1 MASPGGGGGGVNL
14 PPLNQQIN
22 VTVNGAGQTRSVFGN
37 IASSAGA
44 AAGGMGAVGAA
55 TNGVGYSLLRVA
67 PTWRTFGDSLRM
79 TGSLLKYTVAQPLIN
94 VGKQAIQ
101 LSVDFEKSMSL
112 IRGLVGVSA
121 EEVDKMSEAIL
132 GMAGSV
138 GKAPGELADALY
150 FVTSAGITDTTKA
163 LDTLEVSAKAATAG
177 LGTTKDIADLSTSIM
192 NAYSP
197 GMYSASVAT
206 DTLVAAVR
214 EGKAEA
220 NEFAPAM
227 GKVIPVAAAFG
238 VKFQDVA
245 ATMAALT
252 RQGAAAGTSAIYLR
266 QVLNDLLDPTVKAQ
280 EKLNEVGLSG
290 EKLRSIIQQ
299 EGLLNGLLTLKD
311 AFGGNEAEI
320 AKVFGNVR
328 SLTAVFSLLG
338 PNLAENQ
345 KVFAD
350 LANNAG
356 DTNAAFEI
364 AQETLGY
371 KFAAASAEAKVSLI
385 QLGDS
390 MSPLIKALA
399 GVAKAVAKFTQ
410 ILSRNKPLINT
421 IMLLGGMTIG
431 FAALIRTIS
440 TFVRLKAMST
450 TIFLALGSGITDQT
464 TGLAR
469 NIIAQQTWQ
478 AVQYQNIAATAAAT
492 GATSAATA
500 AAIAHASATAATT
513 AAYINNNNSI
523 IQNIIG
529 LIRLT
534 QAQTG
539 ASFASAM
546 LATGLRTVGRTL
558 LMTLGPIAAITLA
571 FVAFKKIYDIFK
583 NRKKENAVTGLT
595 QDLRTLSDATST
607 FQAKPIEIGVD
618 IRYGGTQ
625 SRFSRPQADFGD
637 FILPKDEEGDLT
649 EQGERIKDELDKVG
663 KLTGQARKDA
673 AAIIY
678 AQFAGG
684 DETTANAAA
693 EWLGNTLGLSPESIK
708 ETLDNAVKDT
718 GSYARLALKRAAGD
732 VDFSVVAQT
741 FTQQTTTGFG
751 PNQLAPIDAV
761 TNAVTKFRARLK
773 QSPDLA
779 LLGSDAITTK
789 SGELWVETL
798 EAIYSETEKASGS
811 TEVASAV
818 AFEYAKSAV
827 IAAGGTAKSTDMM
840 SLLKENATLL
850 HGEFGVLNNQILL
863 TGQQS
868 GKTAIS
874 MTEYLN
880 EIKKLEKGTQQAT
893 EAQIT
898 FEDQLSSIS
907 GQFSEGFSNAVGD
920 AVNLMT
926 AYEEAL
932 KNIKNGQDAAY
943 GSQIDLIDSQ
953 TGFRDQL
960 RGTMADLKESNG
972 AIYDGS
978 ASADASQKSMAE
990 LAKSI
995 LEVGNAT
1002 YANTEGD
1009 AATRQAAAI
1018 AASTEAYRVA
1028 LLNLKDAGLAGTD
1041 MEKFFTE
1048 TLGKTV
1054 AGTKFQFTPDNFAT
1068 TFGSGSDAIS
1078 GKLGEDM
1085 MAGINAAINSS
1096 DAEIKNSLSSV
1107 LANAIIAAREMIQA
1121 ASPSKKTMNEIGV
1134 PMGQGIVAG
1143 LKNTKTEVE
1152 LATQSLLLAAL
1163 LAAKAEGRIE
1173 SPSQVFANEV
1183 GAPIAQGMAAG
1194 ISGGVAAMSAAAK
1207 SAVSSVYD
1215 VIAKGKGN
1223 KAINWKKVSQAQ
1235 MQEYAE
1241 GIIEGKSKVKSSIIQ
1256 LIDEIMSEIDDQL
1269 GKIETSISAKLDF
1282 AQANADLAK
1291 FQNEQ
1296 RGFASELTKAQREST
1311 QATQKFGGAGEVT
1324 RYERSQIQ
1332 ESAKSAQ
1339 QAQRDYSLGKISYAA
1354 LVDSQMEY
1362 ANKSAE
1368 ATEISQD
1375 VISAQNA
1382 VIDAQFNVTNSSALL
1397 AQKQMDVVTAQAAL
1411 NQAYVNATIAGTGAT
1426 TTLGGLIA
1434 QIGTLGTAS
1443 ANIAAS
1449 MAQSFGMSDS
1459 MTKLVGGATR
1469 QQSNVTINKNKNIKW
1484 TATNSKSTSGRS
1496 NVKSDDQKIRT
1507 RAMGGP
1513 VASGMPY
1520 VVGELGPELFIPK
1533 QGGTIIPTTALER
1546 YTPSDRTVSSSSSSR
1561 EPNQINVTINNPEPE
1576 RASDSIARRV
1586 QNMSALGLFG

>member
-1 MASPGGGGGGVNL
+1 LGGL
-14 PPLNQQIN
+14 
-22 VTVNGAGQTRSVFGN
+22 T
-37 IASSAGA
+37 
-44 AAGGMGAVGAA
+44 AA

-67 PTWRTFGDSLRM
+67 PTWRTFGDALRM

-94 VGKQAIQ
+94 VGKQAIK

-112 IRGLVGVSA
+112 IAGLVGIASDEIKVMG
-121 EEVDKMSEAIL
+121 DAIL
-132 GMAGSV
+132 DMAGSV

-150 FVTSAGITDTTKA
+150 FITSAGITDTTNA
-163 LDTLEVSAKAATAG
+163 LDTLDVSARAATAG
-177 LGTTKDIADLSTSIM
+177 LGTTKDIADLATSVM

-197 GMYSASVAT
+197 GLYSAAVAT

-220 NEFAPAM
+220 SEFAPAM

-245 ATMAALT
+245 ATMASLT

-266 QVLNDLLDPTVKAQ
+266 QVLNSLLDPTVKAQ
-280 EKLNEVGLSG
+280 EKLKEVGLSG
-290 EKLRSIIQQ
+290 EKLRSVIQQ
-299 EGLLNGLLTLKD
+299 EGLLSGLMLLKQG
-311 AFGGNEAEI
+311 FGDNAEAI
-320 AKVFGNVR
+320 SQVFGNVR
-328 SLTAVFSLLG
+328 AMTAVFGLLG
-338 PNLAENQ
+338 PNLAANEQ
-345 KVFAD
+345 IFAD

-356 DTNAAFEI
+356 DTDKAFEK

-371 KFAAASAEAKVSLI
+371 KFSAASAEAKVSLI

-390 MSPLIKALA
+390 MSPVIKFVA
-399 GVAKAVAKFTQ
+399 GVIKGFAKFSQ
-410 ILSRNKPLINT
+410 VISRNKPLIT
-421 IMLLGGMTIG
+421 LAMGIAGLTVT
-431 FAALIRTIS
+431 FAALIKTIS
-440 TFVRLKAMST
+440 TFVRLKALST

-464 TGLAR
+464 TGLAT
-469 NIIAQQTWQ
+469 NIVAQKQWQ
-478 AVQYQNIAATAAAT
+478 AVQYQNIGASAASATATGAATAATAT
-492 GATSAATA
+492 HSAAVA
-500 AAIAHASATAATT
+500 AQS
-513 AAYINNNNSI
+513 AAYINNNNTI
-523 IQNIIG
+523 LQNIMG
-529 LIRLT
+529 LVRLT

-546 LATGLRTVGRTL
+546 LSTGLRTVGRTL
-558 LMTLGPIAAITLA
+558 LMTIGPMVAITVA
-571 FVAFKKIYDIFK
+571 FMAFKKLYDMFQ

-595 QDLRTLSDATST
+595 KDLRTLTDATST
-607 FQAKPIEIGVD
+607 FQAKPILVGVD
-618 IRYGGTQ
+618 VRYGGTESNFGAQ
-625 SRFSRPQADFGD
+625 KADFGE
-637 FILPKDEEGDLT
+637 FILPKDEEGKLT
-649 EQGERIKDELDKVG
+649 EKGERIKEQLDEVT
-663 KLTGQARKDA
+663 KLTGQARIDA
-673 AAIIY
+673 AAAIY

-684 DETTANAAA
+684 DATTADAAA
-693 EWLGNTLGLSPESIK
+693 EWFGNTFGLSPATIK
-708 ETLDNAVKDT
+708 ETLDASLKDA

-732 VDFSVVAQT
+732 VDLSVLAQT
-741 FTQQTTTGFG
+741 YTQQATSGFG
-751 PNQLAPIDAV
+751 PNGGGGLAPIDAV

-779 LLGSDAITTK
+779 LLGSDAITTQ
-789 SGELWVETL
+789 SADLWVASL

-818 AFEYAKSAV
+818 TLEYAKSA
-827 IAAGGTAKSTDMM
+827 ITAAGGTTEANDVMGLM
-840 SLLKENATLL
+840 KENATLL
-850 HGEFGVLNNQILL
+850 QGQFGGLNNQLL
-863 TGQQS
+863 ASAEATGQ
-868 GKTAIS
+868 TTMS
-874 MTEYLN
+874 MTDYLN
-880 EIKKLEKGTQQAT
+880 EIGKLERNTQGAT

-898 FEDQLSSIS
+898 FEDQLQSITDE
-907 GQFSEGFSNAVGD
+907 FNEGFVNAVGD
-920 AVNLMT
+920 AVNLMN
-926 AYEEAL
+926 AYEGAL
-932 KNIKNGQDAAY
+932 KSIKEGQDAAY
-943 GSQIDLIDSQ
+943 GSQIDLIDAQ

-960 RGTMADLKESNG
+960 RGTMGDLKDSNG
-972 AIYDGS
+972 AIFSGTS
-978 ASADASQKSMAE
+978 AADASKKSMAE

-1018 AASTEAYRVA
+1018 AASTKAYQEA
-1028 LLNLKDAGLAGTD
+1028 LLNLKDAGISGADLET
-1041 MEKFFTE
+1041 FFTE

-1054 AGTKFQFTPDNFAT
+1054 AGTKFQFTPDNFAL
-1068 TFGSGSDAIS
+1068 TFGSGDTAIS
-1078 GKLGEDM
+1078 GKLGTDM
-1085 MAGINAAINSS
+1085 MAGINKAIQDSNPEISNS
-1096 DAEIKNSLSSV
+1096 ISSV
-1107 LANAIIAAREMIQA
+1107 LANAILAARDMIQA

-1163 LAAKAEGRIE
+1163 LAAKAEGKIE
-1173 SPSQVFANEV
+1173 SPSQLFADEV
-1183 GAPIAQGMAAG
+1183 GAPIAQGMAVG

-1207 SAVSSVYD
+1207 SAVSTVYD
-1215 VIAKGKGN
+1215 VLGKGKGG

-1241 GIIEGKSKVKSSIIQ
+1241 GILERKSQVKSSIIQ
-1256 LIDEIMSEIDDQL
+1256 LIDEIMAEVDDQL

-1368 ATEISQD
+1368 ATEMSPD
-1375 VISAQNA
+1375 VISAQNS

-1397 AQKQMDVVTAQAAL
+1397 AQKQMDVVKSQAAL
-1411 NQAYVNATIAGTGAT
+1411 NQAYVNATIAGTAAT
-1426 TTLGGLIA
+1426 TTLGGLIS

-1459 MTKLVGGATR
+1459 MSKLISGATK
-1469 QQSNVTINKNKNIKW
+1469 QQSNVTINKNKNMKW
-1484 TATNSKSTSGRS
+1484 TPKTSGSKSGRS
-1496 NVKSDDQKIRT
+1496 NVKT
-1507 RAMGGP
+1507 ETELRAAGGP
-1513 VASGMPY
+1513 VAGGMPY

-1546 YTPSDRTVSSSSSSR
+1546 YAPSNKTVGSSSSSR
-1561 EPNQINVTINNPEPE
+1561 EANQINVTINNPEPE

>member
-1 MASPGGGGGGVNL
+1 MSSPGGGGGGVNL

-22 VTVNGAGQTRSVFGN
+22 VTVNGAGQTRSLFGN
-37 IASSAGA
+37 IAASAGG
-44 AAGGMGAVGAA
+44 AAGGLGGVAAA

-67 PTWRTFGDSLRM
+67 PTWRTFGDALRM

-94 VGKQAIQ
+94 VGKQAIK

-112 IRGLVGVSA
+112 IAGLVGVASD
-121 EEVDKMSEAIL
+121 EIKVMGDAIL
-132 GMAGSV
+132 DMAGNV

-150 FVTSAGITDTTKA
+150 FITSAGITDTTQA
-163 LDTLEVSAKAATAG
+163 LDTLNVSARAATAG
-177 LGTTKDIADLSTSIM
+177 LGTTKDIADLSTSVM
-192 NAYSP
+192 NAYTP
-197 GMYSASVAT
+197 GLYSASVAT

-220 NEFAPAM
+220 SEFAPAM

-266 QVLNDLLDPTVKAQ
+266 QVLNSLLDPTVKAQ
-280 EKLNEVGLSG
+280 EKLKEVGLSG
-290 EKLRSIIQQ
+290 QKLRSVIQQ
-299 EGLLNGLLTLKD
+299 EGLLNGLLLLKQG
-311 AFGGNEAEI
+311 FGDNAEAI
-320 AKVFGNVR
+320 GQVFGNVR
-328 SLTAVFSLLG
+328 AMTAVFGLLG
-338 PNLAENQ
+338 PNLAANQ
-345 KVFAD
+345 QIFAD

-356 DTNAAFEI
+356 DTDKAFEK

-371 KFAAASAEAKVSLI
+371 KFSAASAEAKVSLI

-390 MSPLIKALA
+390 MSPVIKFVA
-399 GVAKAVAKFTQ
+399 GVVKAFAKFSQ
-410 ILSRNKPLINT
+410 VISRNKPLIT
-421 IMLLGGMTIG
+421 LAMGVAGLTVT
-431 FAALIRTIS
+431 FAALIKTIS
-440 TFVRLKAMST
+440 TFVRLKALST

-464 TGLAR
+464 TGLAT
-469 NIIAQQTWQ
+469 NIVAQKQWQ
-478 AVQYQNIAATAAAT
+478 AVQYQNIGASAASATATGAATAATAT
-492 GATSAATA
+492 HS
-500 AAIAHASATAATT
+500 AAIAAQSAQ
-513 AAYINNNNSI
+513 YINNNNTI
-523 IQNIIG
+523 LQNIIG
-529 LIRLT
+529 LARLT

-546 LATGLRTVGRTL
+546 LSTGLRTVGRTL
-558 LMTLGPIAAITLA
+558 LMTIGPMVAITLA
-571 FVAFKKIYDIFK
+571 FMAFKKLYDMFQ

-595 QDLRTLSDATST
+595 KDLRSLSDATST
-607 FQAKPIEIGVD
+607 FQAKPILVGVD
-618 IRYGGTQ
+618 VRYGGTESNFGAQ
-625 SRFSRPQADFGD
+625 KANFSD

-649 EQGERIKDELDKVG
+649 EQGERIQKEIDKVT
-663 KLTGQARKDA
+663 KLTGQARIDA
-673 AAIIY
+673 AAAIY

-684 DETTANAAA
+684 DSTTADAAA
-693 EWLGNTLGLSPESIK
+693 EWFGNTFGLSPTTIK
-708 ETLDNAVKDT
+708 ETLDASLKDA

-732 VDFSVVAQT
+732 IDLSTLAQT
-741 FTQQTTTGFG
+741 YTQQATTGFQPDFG
-751 PNQLAPIDAV
+751 IDAV

-779 LLGSDAITTK
+779 LLGSDAITTQ
-789 SGELWVETL
+789 SADLWVASL

-818 AFEYAKSAV
+818 TLEYAKSA
-827 IAAGGTAKSTDMM
+827 IKAAGGTTEANDMM
-840 SLLKENATLL
+840 GLLKENAVLL
-850 HGEFGVLNNQILL
+850 QGNFGGLNNQLL
-863 TGQQS
+863 ATADAS
-868 GKTAIS
+868 GKTTMS
-874 MTEYLN
+874 MTDYLN
-880 EIKKLEKGTQQAT
+880 EIGKLERNTQGAT
-893 EAQIT
+893 QAQIT
-898 FEDQLSSIS
+898 FEDQLQSITDE
-907 GQFSEGFSNAVGD
+907 FNEGFSNAVGD
-920 AVNLMT
+920 AVNLMN
-926 AYEEAL
+926 AYEGAL
-932 KNIKNGQDAAY
+932 KSIKEGQDAAY
-943 GSQIDLIDSQ
+943 GSQIGLVDAQ
-953 TGFRDQL
+953 TGYRDQL

-972 AIYDGS
+972 ILYDGS
-978 ASADASQKSMAE
+978 ASADASQKSMTE
-990 LAKSI
+990 LAQSI
-995 LEVGNAT
+995 LDVGNAT

-1018 AASTEAYRVA
+1018 AASTEAYRIA
-1028 LLNLKDAGLAGTD
+1028 LLNLKDAGASGAD
-1041 MEKFFTE
+1041 IEKFFTE
-1048 TLGKTV
+1048 TLGKSV
-1054 AGTKFQFTPDNFAT
+1054 AGTKFQFTPDNFAL
-1068 TFGSGSDAIS
+1068 TFGSGDTAIS
-1078 GKLGEDM
+1078 GKLGTDM
-1085 MAGINAAINSS
+1085 MDGINKAIQASDPEIRNS
-1096 DAEIKNSLSSV
+1096 ISSV
-1107 LANAIIAAREMIQA
+1107 LANSIQAARDYIQA

-1143 LKNTKTEVE
+1143 VKKTKTEVE

-1163 LAAKAEGRIE
+1163 LAAKAEGKIE
-1173 SPSQVFANEV
+1173 SPSRLFADEV
-1183 GAPIAQGMAAG
+1183 GAPIAQGMAVG
-1194 ISGGVAAMSAAAK
+1194 ISGGVSAMAVAAQ
-1207 SAVSSVYD
+1207 SAVSTVYD
-1215 VIAKGKGN
+1215 VVAKGVGG
-1223 KAINWKKVSQAQ
+1223 KAINWKKVTQAQ
-1235 MQEYAE
+1235 MQQYAE

-1269 GKIETSISAKLDF
+1269 SKIETSISAKLDF

-1296 RGFASELTKAQREST
+1296 KGFASELTKAQREST

-1354 LVDSQMEY
+1354 LVDAQTEY

-1368 ATEISQD
+1368 ATEMSPD

-1397 AQKQMDVVTAQAAL
+1397 AQKQMDVVTSQAAL

-1426 TTLGGLIA
+1426 TTLNGLIA

-1459 MTKLVGGATR
+1459 MGKLISGATK
-1469 QQSNVTINKNKNIKW
+1469 QQSNVTINKNKNMKW
-1484 TATNSKSTSGRS
+1484 APKASGSTSGRS
-1496 NVKSDDQKIRT
+1496 NVKTDDQKIRT
-1507 RAMGGP
+1507 KAIGGP

-1546 YTPSDRTVSSSSSSR
+1546 YAPSNRTGSSSSSSR
-1561 EPNQINVTINNPEPE
+1561 ETNQINVTINNPEPE